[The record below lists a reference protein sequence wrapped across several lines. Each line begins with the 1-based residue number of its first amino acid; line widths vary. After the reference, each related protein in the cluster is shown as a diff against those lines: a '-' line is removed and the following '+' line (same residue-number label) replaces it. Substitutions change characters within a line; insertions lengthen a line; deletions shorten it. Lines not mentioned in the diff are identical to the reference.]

1 MGGQQVTRS
10 RTRSTATTKTAATR
24 PPVRTPREHIR
35 AVEGCTACSLHT
47 ERTTPVVGDG
57 PVDARL
63 VVVAAVPR
71 RHEDLQGRAL
81 AGAGR
86 NVLDTALVG
95 AGLVPAEVRVTS
107 VLRCRPLGDREP
119 TSEEVRA
126 CTGHLREELA
136 MLAPEVVVSLGAF
149 ATSVLLG
156 RSVPLERVAGYRL
169 DILQGVT
176 LVPTYH
182 PRDAVRG
189 VPQAASA
196 LRRDLAVARAVL
208 EGRMKTGAE
217 ALADMRSRLVA
228 DG

>member
-1 MGGQQVTRS
+1 VTRP
-10 RTRSTATTKTAATR
+10 RTRSAT
-24 PPVRTPREHIR
+24 PPPAVRTPREHIR
-35 AVEGCTACSLHT
+35 AVQGCTGCSLHA
-47 ERTTPVVGDG
+47 ERTTPVTGDG
-57 PVDARL
+57 PTDARL
-63 VVVAAVPR
+63 VVVAAIPR

-107 VLRCRPLGDREP
+107 VLRCRPLDDREP
-119 TSEEVRA
+119 TPDEVRT
-126 CTGHLREELA
+126 CTGHLRAELA
-136 MLAPEVVVSLGAF
+136 MVAPEVIVSLGAF

-156 RSVPLERVAGYRL
+156 RPVPLDRVAGYRL
-169 DILQGVT
+169 DVLQGVT

-196 LRRDLAVARAVL
+196 LRRDLTVARAVL
-208 EGRMKTGAE
+208 EGRMKSGAE
-217 ALADMRSRLVA
+217 ALADLRSRLVA

>member
-1 MGGQQVTRS
+1 VTRP
-10 RTRSTATTKTAATR
+10 RTRSTTTSRA
-24 PPVRTPREHIR
+24 VRTPREHVR

-47 ERTTPVVGDG
+47 ERTTPVAGDG

-86 NVLDTALVG
+86 NVLDNALVG
-95 AGLVPAEVRVTS
+95 AGLVPDEVRVTS
-107 VLRCRPLGDREP
+107 VLRCRPLDDREP
-119 TSEEVRA
+119 TPDEVRS
-126 CTGHLREELA
+126 CVGHLRAELA
-136 MLAPEVVVSLGAF
+136 MVSPEVIVSLGAF

-156 RSVPLERVAGYRL
+156 RPVPLERVAGYRL

-182 PRDAVRG
+182 PRDVVRG

-208 EGRMKTGAE
+208 EGRMKPGAE
-217 ALADMRSRLVA
+217 ALADLRSRLVA

>member
-1 MGGQQVTRS
+1 MEGLQVTRS
-10 RTRSTATTKTAATR
+10 RPRSTASSPA
-24 PPVRTPREHIR
+24 VRTPREHVR
-35 AVEGCTACSLHT
+35 AVQSCTACSLHT
-47 ERTTPVVGDG
+47 ERTTPVTGDG
-57 PVDARL
+57 PIDARL
-63 VVVAAVPR
+63 VIVAAIPR

-107 VLRCRPLGDREP
+107 VMRCRPLDDREP
-119 TSEEVRA
+119 TPDEVRA
-126 CTGHLREELA
+126 CTGHLRAELA
-136 MLAPEVVVSLGAF
+136 MLSPEVIVSLGAF

-156 RSVPLERVAGYRL
+156 RPVPLERVAGYRL
-169 DILQGVT
+169 DVLQGVT

-196 LRRDLAVARAVL
+196 LRRDLIVARAVL
-208 EGRMKTGAE
+208 EGRMKSGAE
-217 ALADMRSRLVA
+217 ALAELRSRLVA

>member
-1 MGGQQVTRS
+1 MTRP
-10 RTRSTATTKTAATR
+10 RTRSTATSRA
-24 PPVRTPREHIR
+24 VRTSREHIR
-35 AVEGCTACSLHT
+35 AVESCTACSLHT
-47 ERTTPVVGDG
+47 ERTAPVTGDG

-95 AGLVPAEVRVTS
+95 AGLVPDEVRVTS
-107 VLRCRPLGDREP
+107 VMRCRPVDDREP
-119 TSEEVRA
+119 TPDEVRSCA
-126 CTGHLREELA
+126 GHLRAELA
-136 MLAPEVVVSLGAF
+136 MLSPEVIVSLGAF

-156 RSVPLERVAGYRL
+156 RPVPLERVAGYRL

-182 PRDAVRG
+182 PRDVVRG

-196 LRRDLAVARAVL
+196 LRRDLTVARAVL
-208 EGRMKTGAE
+208 EGRMKSGAE
-217 ALADMRSRLVA
+217 ALADLRSRLVA

>member
-1 MGGQQVTRS
+1 MTRP
-10 RTRSTATTKTAATR
+10 RTRSTGTTA
-24 PPVRTPREHIR
+24 PPPAVRTPREHIR
-35 AVEGCTACSLHT
+35 AVKTCTACSLHT
-47 ERTTPVVGDG
+47 ERMTPVVGDG
-57 PVDARL
+57 PIDARL
-63 VVVAAVPR
+63 VVVAAIPR

-86 NVLDTALVG
+86 NVLDSALMS

-107 VLRCRPLGDREP
+107 VMRCRPLDDREP
-119 TSEEVRA
+119 TSDEVRA
-126 CTGHLREELA
+126 CNAHLREELA
-136 MLAPEVVVSLGAF
+136 MLSPEVIVSLGAF

-156 RSVPLERVAGYRL
+156 RPVPFERVAGYRL
-169 DILQGVT
+169 DVLQGVT

-189 VPQAASA
+189 DPQAASA

-208 EGRMKTGAE
+208 DGRMKTGAQ
-217 ALADMRSRLVA
+217 ALADLRSRLVA

>member
-1 MGGQQVTRS
+1 MGGLQVTRS
-10 RTRSTATTKTAATR
+10 RTRSAATSTA
-24 PPVRTPREHIR
+24 VRTPREHIR
-35 AVEGCTACSLHT
+35 AVQSCTACSLHT
-47 ERTTPVVGDG
+47 ERMTPVTGDG

-63 VVVAAVPR
+63 VLVAAIPR

-107 VLRCRPLGDREP
+107 VMRCRPLDDREP
-119 TSEEVRA
+119 TPDEVRA
-126 CTGHLREELA
+126 CTGHLRAELA
-136 MLAPEVVVSLGAF
+136 MLSPEVIVSLGAF

-156 RSVPLERVAGYRL
+156 RPVPLERVAGYRL
-169 DILQGVT
+169 DVLQGVT

-196 LRRDLAVARAVL
+196 LRRDLIVARAVL
-208 EGRMKTGAE
+208 EGRMKSGAE
-217 ALADMRSRLVA
+217 ALAELRSRLVA